1 MTRTQFAV
9 ALVVLMAAGLI
20 GGVLSDRFQGS
31 PAVAQQ
37 REGEPGAYQ
46 LEGVP
51 AGMCAMPGMVG
62 AMSPDIPHGLFL
74 LDTRIG
80 AVWSYRWDLG
90 ANEFRWTQLPS
101 PPGLD

>member
-1 MTRTQFAV
+1 MTRSQFAV
-9 ALVVLMAAGLI
+9 ALVFVAVAGLI
-20 GGVLSDRFQGS
+20 GGVVSDRLQGS

-51 AGMCAMPGMVG
+51 AGMSAMPGMMG
-62 AMSPDIPHGLFL
+62 PMDQYTPHGLFL

-80 AVWSYRWDLG
+80 TVWSYRWDLG